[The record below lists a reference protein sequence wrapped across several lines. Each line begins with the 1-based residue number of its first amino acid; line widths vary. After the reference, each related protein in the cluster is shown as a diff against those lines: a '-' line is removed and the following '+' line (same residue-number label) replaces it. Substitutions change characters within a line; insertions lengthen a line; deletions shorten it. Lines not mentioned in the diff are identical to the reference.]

1 MKKNGI
7 RSRIEPHSIRGLFD
21 LPSIFTLD
29 FWMNTLYAL
38 PGILVGLSFHEWAHA
53 YAAYKMGDPTAKNFG
68 RMTVNPLAH
77 FDPIGFI
84 SLLLLGFGW
93 AKPVPIN
100 PRNYRHP
107 RRDDIIVSLAGITMN
122 LIIAIFG
129 TLLLY
134 LCLFT
139 FKLKSTVLINMI
151 YSLITINLAL
161 MIFNLIPIP
170 PLDGSHVVE
179 TLLIRKVGPK
189 PFLFLR
195 KYGFII
201 LIVLLLVLNM
211 TNILSTV
218 IGFFMNALFSFF
230 NLIFG
235 VVL

>member
-1 MKKNGI
+1 M
-7 RSRIEPHSIRGLFD
+7 
-21 LPSIFTLD
+21 PSIFTLD